1 MTDTPRSGIKS
12 RPKDAERP
20 TRKPMRAWDRIKVFL
35 FLLACFF
42 ALVWASMAGDQLANV
57 STSFRE
63 AFRESVQSYWWLL
76 ALAALEVIRQ
86 LHYVLAESS
95 PGYHA
100 FWKRL
105 FARWERRSSGWNA
118 WTRFRVMRVVKF
130 LFFLLIVSLLISAFS
145 SDPRI
150 TPWNALVVAPA

>member
-57 STSFRE
+57 STSFRD
-63 AFRESVQSYWWLL
+63 AFRESVQSYWWLP

-95 PGYHA
+95 PAITRSGSA
-100 FWKRL
+100 CSRGGSV
-105 FARWERRSSGWNA
+105 ARAGGTPGRG
-118 WTRFRVMRVVKF
+118 
-130 LFFLLIVSLLISAFS
+130 SA
-145 SDPRI
+145 
-150 TPWNALVVAPA
+150 

>member
-57 STSFRE
+57 STSFRD
-63 AFRESVQSYWWLL
+63 
-76 ALAALEVIRQ
+76 
-86 LHYVLAESS
+86 
-95 PGYHA
+95 
-100 FWKRL
+100 
-105 FARWERRSSGWNA
+105 ARSAKASRATGGSWRWPRS
-118 WTRFRVMRVVKF
+118 R
-130 LFFLLIVSLLISAFS
+130 
-145 SDPRI
+145 
-150 TPWNALVVAPA
+150 